1 MLVGPTLALERIT
14 TGSPMHQPQSNA
26 DVKDQVRQ
34 TIIDANQAAREAPLT
49 ARDARDAR
57 HGIRAAPVL
66 AGPVPGGP
74 GIIIQNPYGYRNS
87 GMPPEI
93 AEISIAFFVMC
104 AVIIIGWPLARAFA
118 RRMDRRSE
126 TTAAANPGVT
136 AHLQRIEQAV
146 DAMSIE
152 VERISESQRFMAK
165 LQSAGTADRLSAPVD
180 R

>member
-1 MLVGPTLALERIT
+1 
-14 TGSPMHQPQSNA
+14 MHQPQSNA
-26 DVKDQVRQ
+26 EVKDQVRQ
-34 TIIDANQAAREAPLT
+34 TIINANQAAREAVDA
-49 ARDARDAR
+49 ARDANRQAR
-57 HGIRAAPVL
+57 GVSPVL
-66 AGPVPGGP
+66 AGPMPG
-74 GIIIQNPYGYRNS
+74 GIIIQNPRDYHDS

-118 RRMDRRSE
+118 RRMDRRSDA
-126 TTAAANPGVT
+126 TAAINPGVS
-136 AHLQRIEQAV
+136 AQLQRIEQAV

-165 LQSAGTADRLSAPVD
+165 LQNAGTADRLAAPVE

>member
-1 MLVGPTLALERIT
+1 
-14 TGSPMHQPQSNA
+14 MHQPQSNT

-34 TIIDANQAAREAPLT
+34 TIIDVNQAAREALT
-49 ARDARDAR
+49 ASEAKDAR
-57 HGIRAAPVL
+57 HGVRVSPVL

-74 GIIIQNPYGYRNS
+74 GIVIQNPYGYRNS
-87 GMPPEI
+87 GMPPEV
-93 AEISIAFFVMC
+93 ASISIAFFIMC

-126 TTAAANPGVT
+126 ATAAANPGVT
-136 AHLQRIEQAV
+136 AQLQRIEQAV

-165 LQSAGTADRLSAPVD
+165 LQNAGIADRLASPAE

>member
-1 MLVGPTLALERIT
+1 
-14 TGSPMHQPQSNA
+14 MHQPQSNA

-34 TIIDANQAAREAPLT
+34 TIIDANQAAREAVQA
-49 ARDARDAR
+49 ARDANRQAGDLR
-57 HGIRAAPVL
+57 PVI
-66 AGPVPGGP
+66 AGQGPGGR
-74 GIIIQNPYGYRNS
+74 GIIIQNPDGYHDS

-93 AEISIAFFVMC
+93 AQISIAFFVMC

-126 TTAAANPGVT
+126 ATAVNSGTNAQ
-136 AHLQRIEQAV
+136 LQRIEQAV

-165 LQSAGTADRLSAPVD
+165 LQQAGTADRLAAPAD

>member
-1 MLVGPTLALERIT
+1 MQ
-14 TGSPMHQPQSNA
+14 QPQSNT

-34 TIIDANQAAREAPLT
+34 TIIDVNQAAREGLT
-49 ARDARDAR
+49 ASEARDARNGVR
-57 HGIRAAPVL
+57 VSPVL

-74 GIIIQNPYGYRNS
+74 GIIIQNPYGYRGS
-87 GMPPEI
+87 GGMPPQI
-93 AEISIAFFVMC
+93 AAISIAFFVMC

-126 TTAAANPGVT
+126 ATAALNPGVT
-136 AHLQRIEQAV
+136 AQLQRIEQAV

-165 LQSAGTADRLSAPVD
+165 LQQAGSADRLSAPVD

>member
-1 MLVGPTLALERIT
+1 
-14 TGSPMHQPQSNA
+14 MHQPQSNA

-34 TIIDANQAAREAPLT
+34 TIIDANQAAREAVQA
-49 ARDARDAR
+49 ARDANRQAGDLR
-57 HGIRAAPVL
+57 PVI

-74 GIIIQNPYGYRNS
+74 GIIIQNPGGYHDT
-87 GMPPEI
+87 GMPPEV
-93 AEISIAFFVMC
+93 ATISIAFFIMC

-126 TTAAANPGVT
+126 ATAVNSGTNAQ
-136 AHLQRIEQAV
+136 LQRIEQAV

-165 LQSAGTADRLSAPVD
+165 LQQAGTADRLAAPAD

>member
-1 MLVGPTLALERIT
+1 MQ
-14 TGSPMHQPQSNA
+14 QPQSNT

-34 TIIDANQAAREAPLT
+34 TIIDVNQAAREALT
-49 ARDARDAR
+49 ASEAKDAR
-57 HGIRAAPVL
+57 HGVRVSPVL
-66 AGPVPGGP
+66 AGPVPSGP
-74 GIIIQNPYGYRNS
+74 GIVIQNPDGYHDS
-87 GMPPEI
+87 GMPPEV
-93 AEISIAFFVMC
+93 APISIAFFIMC

-126 TTAAANPGVT
+126 ATAAANPGVT
-136 AHLQRIEQAV
+136 AQLQRIEQAV

-165 LQSAGTADRLSAPVD
+165 LQQAGSADRLSAPVD